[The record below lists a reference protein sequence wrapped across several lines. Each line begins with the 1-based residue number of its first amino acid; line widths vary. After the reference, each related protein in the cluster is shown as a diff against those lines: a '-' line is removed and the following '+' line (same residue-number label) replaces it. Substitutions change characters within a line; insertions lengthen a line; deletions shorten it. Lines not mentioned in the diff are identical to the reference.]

1 MNDHGD
7 NDRGDND
14 RGRRRFLAGGIAGT
28 GALLLSGCDKLAGTP
43 WFSSVLDQAGPFT
56 EAAQSAITPANAL
69 AREYTRADIAPVF
82 RPNGSIDPPDADY
95 RAHVANGFA
104 DWRLAVRG
112 LVERPL
118 QLSLAELRAMPSRTQ
133 ITRHDCVEGWSC
145 IGQWKGVPLEHV
157 LHQAGVKPSARFVVF
172 RCMDTLADAK
182 YYESC
187 RLVDAF
193 HPQSILAYELNDAP
207 LPIANG
213 APLRMRLE
221 RKLGYKQAKYLA
233 AIELVDSY
241 AGIDGG
247 KGGFWED
254 RGYDWFGGI

>member
-1 MNDHGD
+1 MNDRRG
-7 NDRGDND
+7 NDRS
-14 RGRRRFLAGGIAGT
+14 RRRFLAGSLAGSS
-28 GALLLSGCDKLAGTP
+28 ALLLSGCDKLAGKP
-43 WFSSVLDQAGPFT
+43 WFAAVLDKAGPIT
-56 EAAQSAITPANAL
+56 EAAQAAVTPADAL

-82 RPNGSIDPPDADY
+82 RPNGSIDPQDADY
-95 RAHVANGFA
+95 RAHVDNGFA
-104 DWRLAVRG
+104 DWRLHVQG
-112 LVERPL
+112 LVEMPL
-118 QLSLAELRAMPSRTQ
+118 QLSLAELRAMPARTQ

-145 IGQWKGVPLEHV
+145 IGQWKGVLLKHV
-157 LHQAGVKPSARFVVF
+157 LQRAGVKPAARFVVF
-172 RCMDTLADAK
+172 RCMDSLAGAR

-207 LPIANG
+207 LPVANG
-213 APLRMRLE
+213 APLRVRLE

-241 AGIDGG
+241 VAIGG
-247 KGGFWED
+247 GNGGFWED